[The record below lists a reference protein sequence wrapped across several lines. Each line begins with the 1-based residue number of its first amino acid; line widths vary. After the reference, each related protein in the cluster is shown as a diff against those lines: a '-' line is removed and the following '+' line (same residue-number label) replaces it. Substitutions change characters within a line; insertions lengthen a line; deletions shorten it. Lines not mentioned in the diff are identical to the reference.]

1 MVLASSLR
9 VAPVLT
15 ELQKPQYEKIILIE
29 CLTSS
34 DEKMRSLASLRLGQL
49 EASKRF
55 KELPRMRR
63 VTEGI

>member
-1 MVLASSLR
+1 LR
-9 VAPVLT
+9 VALVLT

-34 DEKMRSLASLRLGQL
+34 DKKMRSLASLRLGQL

-55 KELPRMRR
+55 KELPRM
-63 VTEGI
+63 